1 MDTLPSLRRLP
12 WLPGTFLI
20 TLAAMIAVI
29 IVSTSTT
36 RTVLAVGAMIV
47 LSLGGGLIVYRR
59 SKNRRFYPVGTPGG
73 GARPYAPS
81 DPYAPTEFLRPQS
94 MYAPTEVLR
103 PPARQTQPTRW
114 PRLQALMRA
123 APLFGVGLAFCFDY
137 KVAVD
142 LFSGKAVT
150 SLHGIIA
157 VTLFALGYALALAT
171 RPYAIRQD
179 RPSWLAWTAFAI
191 IVTEW
196 LTLFMLFTATFN
208 GSYRSAIAPIL
219 LTLGAV
225 LPLVSTARELTNR
238 RYEAQVAGLT
248 FSGRNA
254 QPSRMRALWRSG
266 GARLVAGAV
275 GLVALAGYML
285 VAAPALTGPSLVAR
299 VWPIGLTI
307 LCVLIP
313 RGKGEEESP
322 EVTAV

>member
-29 IVSTSTT
+29 IISTTTT

-47 LSLGGGLIVYRR
+47 LSLGSGLLVYKR
-59 SKNRRFYPVGTPGG
+59 SKDRRFSPAGTPGG
-73 GARPYAPS
+73 GDFSYAPGNPYA
-81 DPYAPTEFLRPQS
+81 T
-94 MYAPTEVLR
+94 TEVLR
-103 PPARQTQPTRW
+103 LPPRQTLPPRW

-142 LFSGKAVT
+142 LFSGKSVT
-150 SLHGIIA
+150 SLHSIIA
-157 VTLFALGYALALAT
+157 VTLLALGFALGLAT

-179 RPSWLAWTAFAI
+179 RPTWLAWTAFAI

-196 LTLFMLFTATFN
+196 LTLFMLFTATFD
-208 GSYRSAIAPIL
+208 GSYRSAIAPAL
-219 LTLGAV
+219 LALGAV

-238 RYEAQVAGLT
+238 RYEAQVAGAT
-248 FSGRNA
+248 YSGLNA
-254 QPSRMRALWRSG
+254 KPSRMRALWRSG
-266 GARLVAGAV
+266 GARLVVGAV

-285 VAAPALTGPSLVAR
+285 VAAPTLTGPSVVAR
-299 VWPIGLTI
+299 VWPIALTI

-322 EVTAV
+322 EVTVV